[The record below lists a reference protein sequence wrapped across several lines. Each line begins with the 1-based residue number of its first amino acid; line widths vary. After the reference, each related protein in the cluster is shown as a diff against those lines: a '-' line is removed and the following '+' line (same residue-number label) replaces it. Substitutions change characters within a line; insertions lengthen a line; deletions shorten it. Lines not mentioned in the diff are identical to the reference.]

1 MKNKPILLWP
11 CIIVYRM
18 VYYLM
23 MIPIDFIQYVYI
35 GTVLTG
41 QFLFHFVKEFS
52 KYTFVGFIICCEG
65 VYQIVH
71 GGFVIFY
78 SFWKYVYLGIM
89 AIGLAIQIGS
99 LFVYDHTIRNLAMTL
114 IAGRK
119 ERIAKKDRRLRE
131 LEARRREKER
141 LKEETRLHNLAVIE
155 EQKRLAEA
163 QKKEQEIREASELN
177 KKEFLDGLEDEEFIE
192 AELSKKQKKT
202 FSERIDAFLAYLS
215 SVPGRIKKILTSP
228 IGSEKKALKEVEK
241 HQALL
246 IDLNTE
252 SEEKSETKILYEYV
266 AKNEDGKII
275 KGYFEAFSKLEVH
288 SFLIS
293 QGFEVYSIRSS
304 KWITFLHGESGFG
317 SVKVKTKDLIFFL
330 TQLSTYIKAGI
341 PLVDSLKILTRQYK
355 NPGYQKVFR
364 TMMYDLTMGDSFS
377 TALEKQ
383 GKAFPSL
390 LINMVKSSEMTGELP
405 EVLDDMADYYTQT
418 EKTKKQM
425 INALLYPCMVLVVS
439 VVVIVFIMVYV
450 VPQFVDIYTS
460 MDASKIPQFTLWILG
475 CSHFLQDYGIFML
488 IGVVIALFI
497 FRYLLKNVKS
507 FRKLMQTLL
516 MKTPVL
522 GNVVIYNEVTLFT
535 KTLGSLMSHNV
546 FITDSME
553 ILDRITSNEVY
564 KELIQNNMQNLST
577 GESISESFK
586 GQWSFPIPAYE
597 MLVTG
602 EKTGELPEMMEKV
615 SAYYQELHETAVT
628 RIKTFVEPIL
638 IIMLTGVVGVI
649 VLAIIIPM
657 FSMYSAIQE

>member
-1 MKNKPILLWP
+1 ML
-11 CIIVYRM
+11 
-18 VYYLM
+18 
-23 MIPIDFIQYVYI
+23 PIDILRYAII
-35 GTVLTG
+35 GTVLSG
-41 QFLFHFVKEFS
+41 SGIYRLIVSFLMYTLIGFV
-52 KYTFVGFIICCEG
+52 VCCEG

-71 GGFVIFY
+71 FIYQIFGY
-78 SFWKYVYLGIM
+78 FLKYVYYGF
-89 AIGLAIQIGS
+89 LAIALVIQMGI
-99 LFVYDHTIRNLAMTL
+99 LFLYDHSLRKVVVII
-114 IAGRK
+114 IANHQ
-119 ERIAKKDRRLRE
+119 ERLAKKDRRLRE

-155 EQKRLAEA
+155 EQKRLAEE
-163 QKKEQEIREASELN
+163 QRQEKVREENQVTKKEM
-177 KKEFLDGLEDEEFIE
+177 LDALEDEAAVDKMLEKEGKKSFLDSLFGFFIH
-192 AELSKKQKKT
+192 LP
-202 FSERIDAFLAYLS
+202 RN
-215 SVPGRIKKILTSP
+215 IKKILTSP
-228 IGSEKKALKEVEK
+228 IGVEKKALKEVSK
-241 HQALL
+241 HEALL
-246 IDLNTE
+246 IDLSTE
-252 SEEKSETKILYEYV
+252 SGEKSEKKQLYEYV

-293 QGFEVYSIRSS
+293 QGFEVYSIRTN
-304 KWITFLHGESGFG
+304 KWITFLHGDTGFG
-317 SVKVKTKDLIFFL
+317 TVKIKNKDLIFFV

-355 NPGYQKVFR
+355 NQGYQKVFR

-390 LINMVKSSEMTGELP
+390 FVNMVKSSEMTGELP
-405 EVLDDMADYYTQT
+405 EVLDDMGDYYTQT

-439 VVVIVFIMVYV
+439 TIVIAFIMVYV
-450 VPQFVDIYTS
+450 VPQFVEIYTS
-460 MDASKIPQFTLWILG
+460 MDASKIPAFTLWILS
-475 CSHFLQDYGIFML
+475 CSHFLQDYGILLL
-488 IGVVIALFI
+488 IGVIIFI
-497 FRYLLKNVKS
+497 FLFRYLIKKVKS
-507 FRKLMQTLL
+507 FRKAMQTLL

-546 FITDSME
+546 FITDSMD
-553 ILDRITSNEVY
+553 ILNRITSNEVY
-564 KELIQNNMQNLST
+564 KELIANTLKNLQT
-577 GESISESFK
+577 GESISTAFK
-586 GQWSFPIPAYE
+586 GQWAFPVPAYE

-615 SAYYQELHETAVT
+615 SAYYQELHETAVS

-638 IIMLTGVVGVI
+638 IIMLTGIVGVI